1 VKKPEF
7 LNLWLS
13 CQFIWLGVKMNE
25 LDALLSQFHSTN
37 HLTSSTNWSEQQ
49 QEKLSPEDEDGE
61 RLEQSIRD
69 VFSNKQLLNKALA
82 TFLGVFTANTGV
94 SLLTSLGIGAIAS
107 GTLGSIVLGL
117 FFANTLTKIQYDGQ
131 IHIGKDFMVAT
142 VQTASV
148 GASLWIAFDEYRVVR
163 EATKTGKTRFYSEV
177 RSYEVKPT
185 PQTETPWLLM
195 GLGAVGLLLLAA
207 MLKGAN
213 Q

>member
-1 VKKPEF
+1 
-7 LNLWLS
+7 
-13 CQFIWLGVKMNE
+13 MNDLE
-25 LDALLSQFHSTN
+25 ALLSQFHSNNEQTP
-37 HLTSSTNWSEQQ
+37 SPYWSEPQKTQ
-49 QEKLSPEDEDGE
+49 TNPEDEDSE

-69 VFSNKQLLNKALA
+69 VFNNKQLLNKALA

-94 SLLTSLGIGAIAS
+94 SLLTSLSIGAIAS

-117 FFANTLTKIQYDGQ
+117 FFANTLTKIQYDGR
-131 IHIGKDFMVAT
+131 IHIGEDFMVAT

-163 EATKTGKTRFYSEV
+163 GATKAGKTRFYEEV
-177 RSYEVKPT
+177 RNYEVKPI
-185 PQTETPWLLM
+185 PQPETPWLLM

-207 MLKGAN
+207 VLKGAN

>member
-1 VKKPEF
+1 
-7 LNLWLS
+7 
-13 CQFIWLGVKMNE
+13 MNE
-25 LDALLSQFHSTN
+25 IDALLSQFHSNNEQTP
-37 HLTSSTNWSEQQ
+37 SPDWSEPQKTQ
-49 QEKLSPEDEDGE
+49 TTPEDEDSE

-69 VFSNKQLLNKALA
+69 VFNNKQLLNKALA

-117 FFANTLTKIQYDGQ
+117 FFANTLTKIQYDGRL
-131 IHIGKDFMVAT
+131 HIGKDFMVAT
-142 VQTASV
+142 VQTVSV

-163 EATKTGKTRFYSEV
+163 EATKKGKTRFYEEV

-185 PQTETPWLLM
+185 PQPETPWLLM
-195 GLGAVGLLLLAA
+195 GLGAVGLLLIAA

>member
-1 VKKPEF
+1 
-7 LNLWLS
+7 
-13 CQFIWLGVKMNE
+13 MNE
-25 LDALLSQFHSTN
+25 IDSLLSQFQNT
-37 HLTSSTNWSEQQ
+37 SEQSTPLMWGETTS
-49 QEKLSPEDEDGE
+49 EKPTPESEDGE

-69 VFSNKQLLNKALA
+69 VFSNKQLLNKALK

-131 IHIGKDFMVAT
+131 IHIGKEFMVAT

-148 GASLWIAFDEYRVVR
+148 GAALWIAFDEYRVVR
-163 EATKTGKTRFYSEV
+163 EAAKIGKTRFYEEV
-177 RSYEVKPT
+177 RNYEVKPT

-207 MLKGAN
+207 VLKGAN